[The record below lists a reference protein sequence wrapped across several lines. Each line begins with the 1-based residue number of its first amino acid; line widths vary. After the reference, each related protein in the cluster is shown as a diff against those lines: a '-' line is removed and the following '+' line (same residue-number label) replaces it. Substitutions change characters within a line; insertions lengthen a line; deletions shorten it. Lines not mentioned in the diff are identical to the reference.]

1 MNKPIDEGLLGYYIF
16 FNIPSGMSD
25 SERSLVMLF
34 KVSHIKAD
42 GTMAKVQSIEAGSL
56 YAAYLVYLEQ
66 HKGIEVGALVNAGDA
81 KAVKSASKTVKEGKT
96 MTKNSTAKKSAK
108 TAKSETKKS
117 AKGDKT
123 MAKKTNKT
131 AKAEAP
137 KTEGVKAV
145 FTLND
150 EHKGIEIKFNEKPS
164 AEVRAQLKALKFRW
178 HQTKG
183 LWYAKQNEQTLA
195 LAKSLCEAEKPAKKP
210 AKKAQPKAEVK
221 VEEPKAPA
229 KKPSRKGIESFKAKD
244 GERISERLIK
254 ALNRTEG
261 ITAEVIVKN
270 EGEDGWLWVTGEGT
284 KEHKDKLK
292 ELGFFWSGKK
302 QAWYLSPAPLKRNY
316 KTQFSSMDAL
326 RSAAL
331 A

>member
-1 MNKPIDEGLLGYYIF
+1 
-16 FNIPSGMSD
+16 
-25 SERSLVMLF
+25 MLF

-56 YAAYLVYLEQ
+56 YAAYLVYLED
-66 HKGIEVGALVNAGDA
+66 HKGIAVGDLVNAGDD
-81 KAVKSASKTVKEGKT
+81 KAVKSAVKTAKGGKAMKT
-96 MTKNSTAKKSAK
+96 NSTAKKTAK
-108 TAKSETKKS
+108 TAKSETKTPV
-117 AKGDKT
+117 KGDKT

-145 FTLND
+145 FTLNE
-150 EHKGIEIKFNEKPS
+150 EHNGIEIKFNEKPS
-164 AEVRAQLKALKFRW
+164 TEVRAQLKALKFRW

-183 LWYAKQNEQTLA
+183 LWYAKQSEQTLA
-195 LAKSLCEAEKPAKKP
+195 LAKSLCEAEKPVKKSAKKT
-210 AKKAQPKAEVK
+210 QPKAEVK
-221 VEEPKAPA
+221 AEEPKAPA

>member
-1 MNKPIDEGLLGYYIF
+1 
-16 FNIPSGMSD
+16 
-25 SERSLVMLF
+25 MLF
-34 KVSHIKAD
+34 KVSHIKSD

-56 YAAYLVYLEQ
+56 YAAYLVYLED
-66 HKGIEVGALVNAGDA
+66 HKGIAVGDLVNAGDD
-81 KAVKSASKTVKEGKT
+81 KAVKSAVKTVKGGKT
-96 MTKNSTAKKSAK
+96 MKTNSTAKKTAK
-108 TAKSETKKS
+108 TAKSDTKTPV
-117 AKGDKT
+117 KGDKT

-145 FTLND
+145 FTLNE

-183 LWYAKQNEQTLA
+183 LWYAKQSEQTLA
-195 LAKSLCEAEKPAKKP
+195 LAKSLCEAEKPAKKTQP
-210 AKKAQPKAEVK
+210 KAEVKAEVK